1 MECVASFPVLNGFIT
16 LGGTIDLGRIGTAEC
31 AAIAADEQTV
41 WVVLLRREGET
52 LMELLDRL
60 ERRLTLCL
68 MDGVPYD
75 EPAWP
80 VMAMPGLQR
89 LPRALPVACRPV
101 RDRRPASARH

>member
-68 MDGVPYD
+68 MHGVPYD
-75 EPAWP
+75 EPDWP
-80 VMAMPGLQR
+80 VRA
-89 LPRALPVACRPV
+89 PRASPEVLPVACRPV